1 MKKRFTM
8 LLLGMLL
15 FMPVAGCNSGG
26 EQDGNEEKSEV
37 QESAAHEEEGA
48 SHNDVTEENEPLQ
61 TIQYNE
67 DGTVTLPEGYSG
79 SGFYDIDTGKIY
91 GDRATYTTE
100 NGILRGR
107 VLFQQN
113 FPETR
118 HYMFIAMVDYV
129 QQEFIMDGE
138 AYTEFAFDLTGD
150 TKIEFE
156 IELQVPDGATE
167 FTYLFIPEPDEKEFV
182 KDGEIQGIFLVLK
195 YFNLYRLRIEDGTGK
210 EGRKPEEYPDEIET
224 VDVTG
229 ARIAYGFTLME
240 QDNDKLITEGYSG
253 QQYELLISNED
264 GEEDKEY
271 VIIAFLN
278 WKQIPLVEGIE
289 TVYVKVPA
297 GKHYMLPVIIPEAG
311 EESVYQIYAFG
322 SPYGKIDPD
331 SNWGENPATY
341 RMLVN
346 PENNKTEEE

>member
-8 LLLGMLL
+8 LVFGILLA
-15 FMPVAGCNSGG
+15 VVAAGCSSGR
-26 EQDGNEEKSEV
+26 EGNEEKSED
-37 QESAAHEEEGA
+37 QESSPPETEDVPDKNVKEEGD
-48 SHNDVTEENEPLQ
+48 SPQ
-61 TIQYNE
+61 TIQYND

-79 SGFYDIDTGKIY
+79 TGFYDIDTGKIY
-91 GDRATYTTE
+91 DDRAIYTTE
-100 NGILRGR
+100 NGTLRGR

-118 HYMFIAMVDYV
+118 HYIFIAMVDYV
-129 QQEFIMDGE
+129 QQEFAMDGKT
-138 AYTEFAFDLTGD
+138 YTEYAFDLTGD

-156 IELQVPDGATE
+156 IELSVPDGATE

-182 KDGEIQGIFLVLK
+182 KDGEIQDIFLALK

-210 EGRKPEEYPDEIET
+210 GGRKPEEYPDEIET

-229 ARIAYGFTLME
+229 SRIAYGFILME
-240 QDNDKLITEGYSG
+240 QDNDKLVTEGYSG

-264 GEEDKEY
+264 GKEDKEY

-278 WKQIPLVEGIE
+278 WKQVPLVEGEE

-297 GKHYMLPVIIPEAG
+297 GKHYMLPVTIPEAG
-311 EESVYQIYAFG
+311 EESIYQIYAFS
-322 SPYGKIDPD
+322 SPYGKINPD
-331 SNWGENPATY
+331 DNWGENPATY

-346 PENNKTEEE
+346 PENKKTEEE